1 MPLSTDKAAQPRS
14 GSIVTWIVGK
24 LVALC
29 GLFPYAPIGLGMRLI
44 VARDLFESGQ
54 AMIDGPVIPLWTF
67 GGIPDFSVVLPV
79 YIKDATLQLFETQ
92 YAALPIPPATTAYI
106 FGYAEFVLPICL
118 AIGFATRFA
127 ALGLVILAILMVIYL
142 MPDIWTMHAYWI
154 LILLALVRFG
164 PGAVSIDGLVYYLN
178 RL

>member
-1 MPLSTDKAAQPRS
+1 MPLPTDKAARPRS

-29 GLFPYAPIGLGMRLI
+29 GLFPYALIGLGMRLI
-44 VARDLFESGQ
+44 MARVFFELGQ
-54 AMIDGPVIPLWTF
+54 AMIDGPAVPLWSF
-67 GGIPDFSVVLPV
+67 GGIANFSIVLPV
-79 YIKDATLQLFETQ
+79 YVKDATFQLFETQ
-92 YAALPIPPATTAYI
+92 YAALPIASTTTAYV
-106 FGYAEFVLPICL
+106 FAYAQFVFPICL

-127 ALGLVILAILMVIYL
+127 ALGLVILTTLMVVYL

-164 PGAVSIDGLVYYLN
+164 PGAASVDALFHYLN
-178 RL
+178 RP